1 MAAAAARP
9 LVTVQSLDGDMAT
22 DATPTVPLPDVM
34 KSSIRPDIVNYV
46 HSNISKNSRQPYAV
60 SRRAGHQTSAESWGT
75 GRAVSRIPR
84 VPGGGTHRAGQGAF
98 GNMCRGGR
106 MFAPTKIW
114 RRWHRKININQK
126 RYAVV
131 SAIAASAVPSLVTA
145 RGHRIESVPELPLV
159 VSDSAEGVE
168 KTKEAIKVL
177 KQVGAFPDAEKAK
190 DSRDIRPGKGKMRNR
205 RYISRK
211 GPLIVYGT
219 EGAKAVKA
227 FRNVPGVEVANVER
241 LNLLKLAPGGHLGR
255 FVIWTKSAFEKLDS
269 VYGSFDKAAEK
280 KNGYVLPRSK
290 MVNADLARIIN
301 SDEVQ
306 SVVKPVKKVK
316 TRTSI
321 KKNPLKNLN
330 VMLKLNPYAKTA
342 KRAALLA
349 EELRIKAKKEKL
361 DKKRKTTVSK
371 EEASAIRA
379 AGKAWYQT
387 MVSDSDYA
395 EFDNFSKWLGVS
407 Q

>member
-1 MAAAAARP
+1 MAAAARP
-9 LVTVQSLDGDMAT
+9 LVTVQTLEADMAT
-22 DATPTVPLPDVM
+22 DSPQAIPLPDVM
-34 KSSIRPDIVNYV
+34 KSSIRPDIVTFV
-46 HSNISKNSRQPYAV
+46 HSNISRNSRQPYAV

-84 VPGGGTHRAGQGAF
+84 VPGGGTHRAGQAAF

-114 RRWHRKININQK
+114 RRWHRRVNVTQK
-126 RYAVV
+126 RHAVV
-131 SAIAASAVPSLVTA
+131 SAIAASAVTSLVLA
-145 RGHRIESVPELPLV
+145 RGHRIESVPEMPLV

-168 KTKEAIKVL
+168 KTKDAIKVL
-177 KQVGAFPDAEKAK
+177 KQIGAFPDAQKAK
-190 DSRDIRPGKGKMRNR
+190 DSHAIRPGKGKMRNR

-227 FRNVPGVEVANVER
+227 FRNIPGVEVANVER

-269 VYGSFDKAAEK
+269 IYGSFEKPSEK
-280 KNGYVLPRSK
+280 KKGYLLPRAK
-290 MVNADLARIIN
+290 MVNSDLARIIN
-301 SDEVQ
+301 SDEIQ
-306 SVVKPVKKVK
+306 SVVRPIRKEVK
-316 TRTSI
+316 RAPL

-330 VMLKLNPYAKTA
+330 AMLKLNPYAKTA
-342 KRAALLA
+342 KRMALLA
-349 EELRIKAKKEKL
+349 EAQRVKAKQEKL
-361 DKKRKTTVSK
+361 DKKRKSLPK
-371 EEASAIRA
+371 EEASAIKA
-379 AGKAWYQT
+379 AGKAWYHT
-387 MVSDSDYA
+387 MISDSDYT
-395 EFDNFSKWLGVS
+395 EFENFSKWLGVS